1 MEFPFDINYIL
12 PYEITIFNGDY
23 RVLNKGQTTRI
34 FTSEKLTSVID
45 AMGEASYRA
54 QGLSG
59 AVTTTRK
66 FRVSDHRLYIIK
78 KTNENNNLS
87 IVIGILKVGAKHLY
101 IYDTNGTVY
110 ERTPLCVLDFYV
122 HESKQ
127 RLGYGKRLFDTML
140 EFEKCAPYELAIDRP
155 SNKCLAF
162 LNKHYHLSA
171 PIHQVN
177 NFVVYPAFFNQSPIA
192 INNTPSASKQ
202 HTESISWLSP
212 TSERQQRRPFSE
224 QIDFA
229 ELAVELPEN
238 WQKNLI
244 DQALFERLHMTD
256 PSSHLLIST
265 TKKST
270 IRNDVNIIIE
280 TRCLHYLAGC
290 YQRLLRQHDHFK
302 LVFEDIRKLFI
313 DHTKTA
319 ISLPDL
325 YENQDLSKQWLELL
339 IEGQENSLL
348 YEYIDCVNNESLS
361 QITDEIEN
369 LYNSVFRYMYKM
381 IQPLD
386 YFSTELI
393 AYVGALKQLAKW
405 PALVRIIFRLS
416 HPKTA
421 SNRSMQIH
429 FGSSGGGRA
438 FEDTL
443 VGSFLSKSCLPSLP
457 GKPYLFFEKPKVM
470 TEHDVDLTAK
480 TMWQVRLTNIIHFT
494 L

>member
-1 MEFPFDINYIL
+1 MSNPFLIL
-12 PYEITIFNGDY
+12 SDSSSTSTNPYS
-23 RVLNKGQTTRI
+23 TTSSKAASI
-34 FTSEKLTSVID
+34 DNDSSLTSNIYKDILEYVLLCTID
-45 AMGEASYRA
+45 EQPS
-54 QGLSG
+54 SS
-59 AVTTTRK
+59 
-66 FRVSDHRLYIIK
+66 F
-78 KTNENNNLS
+78 
-87 IVIGILKVGAKHLY
+87 
-101 IYDTNGTVY
+101 IY
-110 ERTPLCVLDFYV
+110 L
-122 HESKQ
+122 
-127 RLGYGKRLFDTML
+127 
-140 EFEKCAPYELAIDRP
+140 
-155 SNKCLAF
+155 
-162 LNKHYHLSA
+162 
-171 PIHQVN
+171 
-177 NFVVYPAFFNQSPIA
+177 
-192 INNTPSASKQ
+192 
-202 HTESISWLSP
+202 
-212 TSERQQRRPFSE
+212 
-224 QIDFA
+224 A

-244 DQALFERLHMTD
+244 DQALFERLHMID